1 MSTPAWNHAEFAAPT
16 ARVPGRWHALSDRQR
31 GWVLAGALL
40 AGLAALAIVLPWL
53 APDNPAAI
61 KLSARLRPPAW
72 MQGGAMA
79 NLLGTD
85 NLGRDVLSRI
95 LYGARLSIVIGA
107 SVVAISA
114 VFGVL
119 VGLVAGF
126 AGGRVDAVL
135 MRWVDVHVAF
145 PGLLLSLVIL
155 VILGPGA
162 ATVILALALNGWMVY
177 ARQIRS
183 VVLSLRQLPYIES
196 AEMAGARATRILL
209 RHILPN
215 LAAPLITLMVLEF
228 ARVVL
233 AEAALSFLG
242 VGVQPPAVSWGLD
255 VANGRNYLT
264 SAWWLA
270 TFPGLSIALT
280 VLVVN
285 VAASRLRLVLDPRE
299 REKDFARRLLAKAS
313 RKPAKKVQQ

>member
-1 MSTPAWNHAEFAAPT
+1 MNAHPWETPLAAVGP
-16 ARVPGRWHALSDRQR
+16 RLRGWGGLSDRQR
-31 GWVLAGALL
+31 GWA
-40 AGLAALAIVLPWL
+40 LAALLLLALAAVALLLPWL
-53 APDNPAAI
+53 APYDPAAI

-72 MQGGAMA
+72 EERGTLA

-85 NLGRDVLSRI
+85 NLGRDVLSRV
-95 LYGARLSIVIGA
+95 LHGARLSILIGA
-107 SVVAISA
+107 AVVAISA
-114 VFGVL
+114 SFGVL

-126 AGGRVDAVL
+126 AGGRVDTVL

-155 VILGPGA
+155 VILGPGPG
-162 ATVILALALNGWMVY
+162 TVILALALNGWMVY

-183 VVLSLRQLPYIES
+183 VVLSVRQLPYIES
-196 AEMAGARATRILL
+196 AEMAGARPARILL
-209 RHILPN
+209 RHVLPN

-242 VGVQPPAVSWGLD
+242 VGVQPPGVSWGLD

-280 VLVVN
+280 VLAVN
-285 VAASRLRLVLDPRE
+285 LAASRLRLALDPRE
-299 REKDFARRLLAKAS
+299 REKEFARKLLGKE
-313 RKPAKKVQQ
+313 RK

>member
-1 MSTPAWNHAEFAAPT
+1 MSSVPAWMGAASEDDTRVAAAAPRGWQ
-16 ARVPGRWHALSDRQR
+16 APSDRQR
-31 GWVLAGALL
+31 GWILAVSLLAVLAAV
-40 AGLAALAIVLPWL
+40 AIVLPWL
-53 APDNPAAI
+53 APYDPAAI
-61 KLSARLRPPAW
+61 KLSARLRPPVWEARGTW
-72 MQGGAMA
+72 A
-79 NLLGTD
+79 NVLGTD
-85 NLGRDVLSRI
+85 NLGRDMLSRI
-95 LYGARLSIVIGA
+95 LHGARLSILIGA
-107 SVVAISA
+107 AVVAVSA
-114 VFGVL
+114 TFGVL
-119 VGLVAGF
+119 VGLISGF

-155 VILGPGA
+155 VILGPGPG
-162 ATVILALALNGWMVY
+162 TVILALALNGWMVY
-177 ARQIRS
+177 ARQMRS
-183 VVLSLRQLPYIES
+183 VVLSVRQLPYIES
-196 AEMAGARATRILL
+196 AEMAGARAGRILL

-270 TFPGLSIALT
+270 TFPGLSIAVT

-285 VAASRLRLVLDPRE
+285 VAASRLRLALDPRE
-299 REKDFARRLLAKAS
+299 REKDFARRLIAKV
-313 RKPAKKVQQ
+313 RR